1 VAILPLNFKRRTAF
15 QIYDKLSY
23 EERTRHFWVGAVI
36 GWPFHSVFVSAS
48 AGYYAEVEQDS
59 SFD

>member
-1 VAILPLNFKRRTAF
+1 LQLAQTSASCLGN
-15 QIYDKLSY
+15 
-23 EERTRHFWVGAVI
+23 VI